1 MGRWRPTQAEL
12 VTPPAVADPEL
23 WSERQRRRESEANRD
38 RQTRQ
43 QRRTR
48 PAARYRLGTH
58 RLRSRSGCARL
69 PRPRES
75 AGFLGG
81 SGGTAAE
88 SLHPQTTW
96 RRRQSGANPSLA
108 GRVPDQQGRYRE
120 IFRTRAD
127 WRGPLAGVK
136 PVVDRAER
144 ISLDPGTGK
153 LGSGIRATPRPSTQR
168 ARTTVG
174 RGSSPIA
181 PRG

>member
-136 PVVDRAER
+136 PVVDRRGADFPR
-144 ISLDPGTGK
+144 
-153 LGSGIRATPRPSTQR
+153 SGNREIG
-168 ARTTVG
+168 VG
-174 RGSSPIA
+174 DQGNSSPEQGRTRRPKNA
-181 PRG
+181 GRS